1 MSELTVL
8 YDGAC
13 SLCRA
18 SVSRAQR
25 FDADRRIEFL
35 DVRDPVVTSRFPQ
48 VDREIALR
56 SMQAVNGRGRV
67 WSGVEAWARIGM
79 LLPGWSMLA
88 WVLLLPGIRQVG
100 ARIYSWVARNR
111 YRWNREA
118 CADGSCSLHLPKDS
132 SDQ

>member
-25 FDADRRIEFL
+25 FDSDRRIEFL
-35 DVRDPVVTSRFPQ
+35 DARDPVVTSRFPQ
-48 VDREIALR
+48 VDRELALR
-56 SMQAVNGRGRV
+56 SMHAVNGRGQV

-79 LLPGWSMLA
+79 LLPGWNMLA
-88 WVLLLPGIRQVG
+88 WVLLLPGVRQVG
-100 ARIYSWVARNR
+100 AKIYHGVARNR

-132 SDQ
+132 SGK

>member
-8 YDGAC
+8 YDGHC
-13 SLCRA
+13 SKCRA

-25 FDADRRIEFL
+25 FDTTRRIEFL

-48 VDREIALR
+48 VESEIALR
-56 SMQAVNGRGRV
+56 SMQAVDGWGRV

-79 LLPGWSMLA
+79 LLPGWNMA
-88 WVLLLPGIRQVG
+88 ARVLLLPGVRQVG
-100 ARIYSWVARNR
+100 AKIYNWVARNR

-132 SDQ
+132 SAK